1 MLELINDFNQLKFKY
16 NEQGLM
22 PAVVQDYQTK
32 EVLMVAYVNQESL
45 KLSLKKGETVF
56 FSRSRQKIWHKGETS
71 GNKQQIKEIYYDC
84 DQDTILFMVKAAG
97 PACHTGENSCFYRKL
112 AEENLLDKDQ
122 PEQPKA
128 AEFKQGQV
136 IDLLY
141 NLILNRKSTMPAD
154 SYTTYLFSEGID
166 KILKKVGEE
175 AAEVII
181 AAKNEPDSEL
191 IYETADLVYHVLVL
205 LAERGITPAKIRK
218 ELTKRHK

>member
-56 FSRSRQKIWHKGETS
+56 FSRSRQKIWHKGESS

-112 AEENLLDKDQ
+112 AEENLLDK
-122 PEQPKA
+122 EQPSQTKS
-128 AEFKQGQV
+128 AEFKQSQV

-141 NLILNRKSTMPAD
+141 NLILNRKSTMSAD

-205 LAERGITPAKIRK
+205 LAEKGITPAKIRK
-218 ELTKRHK
+218 ELTKRHN

>member
-1 MLELINDFNQLKFKY
+1 MLEIIDKLEDVDFKY
-16 NEQGLM
+16 NEQELM

-32 EVLMVAYVNQESL
+32 EVLMVAYVNKETL
-45 KLSLKKGETVF
+45 KLSLEKEETVF
-56 FSRSRQKIWHKGETS
+56 YSRSRQEIWHKGETS
-71 GNKQQIKEIYYDC
+71 GNTQKIKKVFYDC

-97 PACHTGENSCFYRKL
+97 PACHTGEDSCFYSKL

-128 AEFKQGQV
+128 AEFKQAQV

-205 LAERGITPAKIRK
+205 LAERGITPVQIR
-218 ELTKRHK
+218 EEIVKRHQ